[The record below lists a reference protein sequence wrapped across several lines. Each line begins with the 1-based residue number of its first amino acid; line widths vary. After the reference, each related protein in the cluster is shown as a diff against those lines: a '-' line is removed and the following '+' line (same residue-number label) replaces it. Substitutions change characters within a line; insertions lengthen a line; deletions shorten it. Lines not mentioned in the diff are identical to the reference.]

1 MWYNVNWNRLILLLL
16 PTFLRKPKMF
26 ALIKAML
33 APIASLHYEWTQ
45 RRLANLK
52 KISYNGQKCYL
63 RKALN
68 DVADPELRRIKI
80 QDVPALSSKYL
91 YLPEENLDF
100 YLGTMYLDLDYSQ
113 QGAAVDFTVLVPQDV
128 WDAKKNEINATLEF
142 YTLAGKTYKIITYEL
157 DQL

>member
-1 MWYNVNWNRLILLLL
+1 MWYNIDWNRLILLLL
-16 PTFLRKPKMF
+16 PTFLRKPIMF
-26 ALIKAML
+26 SFIKALI
-33 APIASLHYEWTQ
+33 APMESLHYEWKQ
-45 RRLANLK
+45 RRAANLL

-68 DVADPELRRIKI
+68 DVADPELRRIVI

-91 YLPEENLDF
+91 YQPEENLDF

-113 QGAAVDFTVLVPQDV
+113 QGAAVDFTVLVPQEV
-128 WDAKKNEINATLEF
+128 WNAKKNEINATLEF